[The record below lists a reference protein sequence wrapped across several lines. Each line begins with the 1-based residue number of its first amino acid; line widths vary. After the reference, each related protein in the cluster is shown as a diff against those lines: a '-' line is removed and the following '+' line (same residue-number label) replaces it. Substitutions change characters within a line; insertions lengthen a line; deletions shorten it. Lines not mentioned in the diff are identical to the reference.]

1 MPSAKELLKGLRLFL
16 FLLFFFF
23 LFFFSLPFPSAQL
36 WIVWGV
42 VFMTWDYFCL
52 MPSCSVH

>member
-23 LFFFSLPFPSAQL
+23 LFFFLCLSLLPSSGL
-36 WIVWGV
+36 FGV
-42 VFMTWDYFCL
+42 LYL
-52 MPSCSVH
+52 